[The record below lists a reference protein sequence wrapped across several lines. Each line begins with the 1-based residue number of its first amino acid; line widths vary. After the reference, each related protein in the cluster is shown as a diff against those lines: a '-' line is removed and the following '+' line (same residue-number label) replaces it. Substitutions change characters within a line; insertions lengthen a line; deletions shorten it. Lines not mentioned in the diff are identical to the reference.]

1 MLKNSLYP
9 YIEKYINKYL
19 YGFTKEQFDI
29 GLMSGKIGLENLN
42 LRPDKVNEKLDLK
55 NQSFWLKAGLI
66 SNISVT
72 TSIMNIIGEKP
83 LNILI
88 DGIDVILTP
97 SYKWII
103 KNLVSFV
110 EENKIKIK
118 EPYNKEENN
127 SYDIFQ
133 KNVNIFDNSIFV
145 KEKVLEIFKDKS
157 KISNI
162 INKMFKKFFKFYY
175 SKNFSVIATITN
187 IHIRFED
194 DQLINYIG
202 DIALGFKINSIEIT
216 LSSEGIM
223 KRNSFKLQK
232 FDVYWESNAKILIP
246 SDTLIN
252 SLDKEGKLQDTY
264 YSMLK
269 KLNFGKF
276 TYLQNTQFLVQDF
289 NCKGNFGT
297 QSLDKGSIDL
307 FNTKEKNF
315 RMYIQYASSELNIN
329 LFPDLLII
337 FNNFKKFI
345 REFSVLEQVQDYKPM
360 KKPYDKKNPIVK
372 EMLDYTE
379 KNKNTQLTKI
389 FLYKKKMLVRDWLY
403 YFYWC
408 KKCNNSIYSKS
419 INPLRL
425 EFSRFYNLCFTNIDI
440 GDDNEKKVNDSKSIS
455 TIGNNNVN
463 QVSKYT
469 ENDPNP
475 DNINISF
482 SSEFLIKGINIHL
495 HPNKNNKIKEFSI
508 FKMNGVELKIHVSIE
523 TFNINFGIK
532 NIGFGPSNLIIGER
546 VLLSNEY
553 NKKHNTL
560 NNNNNNLLNQ
570 NLRGNIN
577 TLTKNQEE
585 NGISKLIKKYNP
597 QYEQSLKVMND
608 AFNNIADNKTLK
620 INTINNSNMLRGKT
634 PTNKLKDTYK
644 SIPQNNEKNNF
655 LNSFLKGNDSNNT
668 SIGILEYNKEKNNY
682 SVSQAIN
689 SFNSN
694 KIKQPQNTKL
704 KSKGISIKSGN
715 GPKVQLNLLE
725 ITNQN
730 QNQNCF
736 NFNYIKPNDNNPD
749 NIKINFGIIR
759 LNLFPE
765 YVSTCLSIVSE
776 YQNYVK
782 KPQMKNPIKVTS
794 GLKLQRQLF
803 TMKNYI
809 YQYLIKL
816 PSDKQ
821 NEQIKKYIDYLKEE
835 IEKGKKL
842 MNDGNYEIN
851 YLFSLFSKGIEIYL
865 DYDSFECVYYNNEK
879 EKGKNNILGKAIVPE
894 IDFNF
899 KLTTKI
905 IYVKIF
911 DFEFEI
917 NDMVNTKSFLNTL
930 MKIMENKLK
939 STKIFIE
946 PCLIQIKSEM
956 EKNNNNNSS
965 NIPIMLFDKKSESHN
980 DRNNGNKNIEKN
992 KVIAKAL
999 QKNESDDKN

>member
-1 MLKNSLYP
+1 
-9 YIEKYINKYL
+9 
-19 YGFTKEQFDI
+19 
-29 GLMSGKIGLENLN
+29 
-42 LRPDKVNEKLDLK
+42 
-55 NQSFWLKAGLI
+55 
-66 SNISVT
+66 
-72 TSIMNIIGEKP
+72 
-83 LNILI
+83 
-88 DGIDVILTP
+88 
-97 SYKWII
+97 
-103 KNLVSFV
+103 
-110 EENKIKIK
+110 
-118 EPYNKEENN
+118 
-127 SYDIFQ
+127 
-133 KNVNIFDNSIFV
+133 
-145 KEKVLEIFKDKS
+145 
-157 KISNI
+157 
-162 INKMFKKFFKFYY
+162 MFKKFFKFYY
-175 SKNFSVIATITN
+175 SKNFSVIATIKN

-495 HPNKNNKIKEFSI
+495 HPNKNIKEFSI

-577 TLTKNQEE
+577 NLTKNQEE

-879 EKGKNNILGKAIVPE
+879 GKNTILGKAIIPE
-894 IDFNF
+894 IDFNC
-899 KLTTKI
+899 KLTSSL
-905 IYVKIF
+905 IYVKLF

-917 NDMVNTKSFLNTL
+917 NDLGNTKNLLNTL
-930 MKIMENKLK
+930 MKIMEDKLK
-939 STKIFIE
+939 TTKIFIE
-946 PCLIQIKSEM
+946 PCLIQMKAEM
-956 EKNNNNNSS
+956 ENN
-965 NIPIMLFDKKSESHN
+965 
-980 DRNNGNKNIEKN
+980 NKNILPLGLYNLNQE
-992 KVIAKAL
+992 
-999 QKNESDDKN
+999 